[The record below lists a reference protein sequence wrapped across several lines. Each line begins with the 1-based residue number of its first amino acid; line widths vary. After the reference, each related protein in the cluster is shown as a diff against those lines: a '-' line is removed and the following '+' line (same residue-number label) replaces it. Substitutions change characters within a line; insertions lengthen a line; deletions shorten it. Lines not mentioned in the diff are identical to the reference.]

1 MSGKN
6 MTISAWILFGSIVL
20 IIAVL
25 GFLGVLSCERTWSKI
40 ACGVVVGIVTGCVFG
55 GMRWYFKNTASG
67 QRALVDQK
75 SDLNIVTIFP
85 VSDMELLQQTVQ
97 NHQYVLD
104 AGYYFEVIS
113 EEQAISLRD
122 TLKAANDEAER
133 QNALTPTDEDLY
145 RASVLKLLTEIKMS
159 GQGGEGNV

>member
-1 MSGKN
+1 
-6 MTISAWILFGSIVL
+6 MTYFKTNAPLASLLFGGGKPAWDTCGLS
-20 IIAVL
+20 AVMVAKAVRE
-25 GFLGVLSCERTWSKI
+25 GFQ
-40 ACGVVVGIVTGCVFG
+40 
-55 GMRWYFKNTASG
+55 
-67 QRALVDQK
+67 QRD
-75 SDLNIVTIFP
+75 SDGNIVTIFP